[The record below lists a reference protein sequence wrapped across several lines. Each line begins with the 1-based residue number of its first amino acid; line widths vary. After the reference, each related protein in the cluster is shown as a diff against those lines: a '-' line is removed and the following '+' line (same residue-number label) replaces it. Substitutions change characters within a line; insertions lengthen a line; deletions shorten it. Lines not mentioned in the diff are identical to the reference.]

1 MSSCC
6 DASSVSFQSFQ
17 GRESPSLHN
26 TKGCGIQTS
35 QTASPSQTSVTPIL
49 PGGACAKVL
58 TSSPGHCQG
67 EHRSGLQTPLR
78 GDCHTA
84 STSAGDAWC
93 PGDDRNLL
101 SPFLPLFKNHKEGKQ
116 TWTHSYILS
125 LLFSPL
131 KRAEKTSIYT
141 PPPSH
146 PLQKILG
153 ITFWMPGSGN
163 RGWNR
168 QPVLSLFCHNVYD
181 LKIATLFLFTPLDCR
196 LLEETVAISPLSS
209 VLAECLDTFVG
220 VHFMLAE

>member
-1 MSSCC
+1 MRRLSSCC
-6 DASSVSFQSFQ
+6 EASSVSFQSFQ
-17 GRESPSLHN
+17 GRESSSLHN
-26 TKGCGIQTS
+26 TKGRGIQTS

-84 STSAGDAWC
+84 STPAC

-101 SPFLPLFKNHKEGKQ
+101 SPFLPLFKNHKESKQ

-131 KRAEKTSIYT
+131 KRAEKQASRHHL
-141 PPPSH
+141 PPIPYKRSSALPSGCQVQGTEAGTDN
-146 PLQKILG
+146 L
-153 ITFWMPGSGN
+153 
-163 RGWNR
+163 
-168 QPVLSLFCHNVYD
+168 C
-181 LKIATLFLFTPLDCR
+181 
-196 LLEETVAISPLSS
+196 SPSS
-209 VLAECLDTFVG
+209 VTMSMTLKLQPYFCL
-220 VHFMLAE
+220 LP